1 MPFGLANGP
10 SVYQRMIN
18 QVLGPLR
25 FTIAMVFMDD
35 VLIPSRTVEEGLT
48 SLETIL
54 KVFNEANLTLNLKKC
69 NFLCTK
75 IENLGFEILEG
86 TIAPSKRKIL
96 AVTNFPR
103 PRDVHNVRQYLGLT
117 GYFRR
122 YVLQYAQI
130 TKSLTHLLHKDVTWK
145 WTQDQEKAFEKLKEV
160 LTNKPVLQ

>member
-48 SLETIL
+48 NLETIL
-54 KVFNEANLTLNLKKC
+54 KVFNEANLTLSLKKC

-75 IENLGFEILEG
+75 IEYLEFEISEG
-86 TIAPSKRKIL
+86 TISPSKRKIL

-122 YVLQYAQI
+122 YVQQYAQI
-130 TKSLTHLLHKDVTWK
+130 TKPLTHLLGT
-145 WTQDQEKAFEKLKEV
+145 
-160 LTNKPVLQ
+160 